1 VFRDERDSRG
11 FQGLQIPGHRAC
23 MAGVIGRYS
32 PGEFLKGVLPYGTFQ
47 RTKEVM
53 VPDDLIIARGM
64 RPDLVGKGY
73 RVASFRPDGC
83 ARVIAMVLHDP
94 NKKKT
99 PDPISFF

>member
-1 VFRDERDSRG
+1 
-11 FQGLQIPGHRAC
+11 
-23 MAGVIGRYS
+23 
-32 PGEFLKGVLPYGTFQ
+32 
-47 RTKEVM
+47 M